1 MGQSNVVWSFAARGR
16 GGDGG
21 EVAIVVNIEDG
32 LAVFEAGVFRMVM
45 VGLDAV
51 IYMVGEADLVEVE
64 TDGVFTGAVKG
75 VYGIVA
81 ELRMYMVINKHGFP
95 LVKTGPC
102 CICCPRCH
110 VL

>member
-51 IYMVGEADLVEVE
+51 VYMVGEADLVKVG
-64 TDGVFTGAVKG
+64 TDGVFTGAVNG
-75 VYGIVA
+75 VYAQNVGKPHSFASVPVA
-81 ELRMYMVINKHGFP
+81 
-95 LVKTGPC
+95 GPRQE
-102 CICCPRCH
+102 P
-110 VL
+110 

>member
-32 LAVFEAGVFRMVM
+32 LAVFEAGVFWMVM

-51 IYMVGEADLVEVE
+51 VYMVGEADLVEVE
-64 TDGVFTGAVKG
+64 TDGVFTDAVNG

-81 ELRMYMVINKHGFP
+81 ELRMYTVINKHGFP

-102 CICCPRCH
+102 CMCCPRCH